1 VEVKRYRS
9 LASKVTQLKEL
20 TFVLH
25 TEKYHSIAKKNIL
38 FIFFLLSIITF
49 NNKKYFLASS
59 LKMYSSSFR
68 NIQYHI
74 FKIRIYSL
82 LKYKILKKIRFD

>member
-38 FIFFLLSIITF
+38 FIFFLLSNF
-49 NNKKYFLASS
+49 
-59 LKMYSSSFR
+59 
-68 NIQYHI
+68 QQ
-74 FKIRIYSL
+74 
-82 LKYKILKKIRFD
+82 